1 MKKRLCLALLALLL
15 ALSLCTPAMAAVEY
29 GVIYDETEALS
40 SQALTTQGEETL
52 PQLSERFGIDL
63 RVDVITQMSLDSIE
77 ETAAGIYDRYG
88 YGYGDDEEGATL
100 TLLLEPTEDG
110 AYAMPEGGWCVYA
123 NLSEARGSS
132 QALTEAVRDAVEPYM
147 AARAWNGQD
156 MAVSAAALAKAVDA
170 MAQAVSDYLQEAP
183 APDGDAAMGAEAPAA
198 MEQGSTPMEYVFDLC
213 DLLPYE
219 AWQELES
226 RAKALTERHHCAIYF
241 ALVDDYTEYGDED
254 VYLTTAQLYHNSG
267 LGYGEGRDGI
277 IVLLSM
283 AERDYAMFVYGTY
296 AEYAFN
302 EYGQEELEGYFLG
315 DFGRDDWAGGISHYL
330 DACHEF
336 LAKAE
341 AGEPVRESF
350 LPTAV
355 LMLGLSCVV
364 AGVVCFWF
372 WRRMKTVRP
381 KSKADVYVAAGGL
394 HLTAQRDQYERTVT
408 TRTKIQKESSSGS
421 GSTRSESGGGGSGR
435 SGKF

>member
-29 GVIYDETEALS
+29 GVIYDETETLS

-52 PQLSERFGIDL
+52 PLLSKHLGIDL

-132 QALTEAVRDAVEPYM
+132 QGLTEAIRGAVEPYM
-147 AARAWNGQD
+147 EARAWNGQD

-170 MAQAVSDYLQEAP
+170 MTDAVADYLLEAP
-183 APDGDAAMGAEAPAA
+183 APEGAEMDGETPAA
-198 MEQGSTPMEYVFDLC
+198 TEQGSTPMEHIFDLC

-219 AWQELES
+219 KWQELES
-226 RAKALTERHHCAIYF
+226 RAKTFTERHHCGIYF
-241 ALVDDYTEYGDED
+241 ALVEDFTEYGDD
-254 VYLTTAQLYHNSG
+254 GVYLTTAQLYHNSG

-283 AERDYAMFVYGTY
+283 AERNYAMFVYGTY
-296 AEYAFN
+296 AEYAFD
-302 EYGQEELEGYFLG
+302 EYGQEELEGYFLE

-330 DACHEF
+330 NACHEF
-336 LAKAE
+336 LTKAE
-341 AGEPVRESF
+341 AGEPVRESIW
-350 LPTAV
+350 PVAV
-355 LMLGLSCVV
+355 LMLGLGSVV
-364 AGVVCFWF
+364 AGIVCFWF
-372 WRRMKTVRP
+372 LRGMKTVRP

-421 GSTRSESGGGGSGR
+421 NTHSESGGGGSGR

>member
-1 MKKRLCLALLALLL
+1 
-15 ALSLCTPAMAAVEY
+15 
-29 GVIYDETEALS
+29 
-40 SQALTTQGEETL
+40 
-52 PQLSERFGIDL
+52 
-63 RVDVITQMSLDSIE
+63 
-77 ETAAGIYDRYG
+77 
-88 YGYGDDEEGATL
+88 
-100 TLLLEPTEDG
+100 
-110 AYAMPEGGWCVYA
+110 
-123 NLSEARGSS
+123 
-132 QALTEAVRDAVEPYM
+132 
-147 AARAWNGQD
+147 
-156 MAVSAAALAKAVDA
+156 
-170 MAQAVSDYLQEAP
+170 
-183 APDGDAAMGAEAPAA
+183 
-198 MEQGSTPMEYVFDLC
+198 MEYVFDLC

-336 LAKAE
+336 LTKAE

-355 LMLGLSCVV
+355 LMLG
-364 AGVVCFWF
+364 
-372 WRRMKTVRP
+372 
-381 KSKADVYVAAGGL
+381 
-394 HLTAQRDQYERTVT
+394 QRDQYERTVT

>member
-29 GVIYDETEALS
+29 GLIYDETEALS

-170 MAQAVSDYLQEAP
+170 MTDAVADYFLETP
-183 APDGDAAMGAEAPAA
+183 APDNDAEMGAEAPAA